1 MSTNASRLRLRDET
15 GMSLTEVIVYIA
27 VSVIV
32 LGGLATVFASAL
44 SAQANTRDRN
54 AATGTVAVAVN
65 SLQASIRNSSAFEIS
80 GNTLRARV
88 AVGDGTGW
96 ECRAWALSG
105 GTLYYRAASSAF
117 PTPADYEDAG
127 WTSLAKGVS
136 GTLADPPAAP
146 SDPPR
151 PFLRNDP
158 QLLYGFNVRVGEA
171 STGVKLEGSA
181 VPHATGTGSP
191 TSCW

>member
-1 MSTNASRLRLRDET
+1 M
-15 GMSLTEVIVYIA
+15 YIA

-32 LGGLATVFASAL
+32 LVGLVTVFASAL
-44 SAQANTRDRN
+44 SAQANTRNRN
-54 AATGTVAVAVN
+54 TATGTVAVAVN
-65 SLQASIRNSSAFEIS
+65 SLQTSIRNSSAFDIS

-88 AVGDGTGW
+88 AVGDGSGW

-105 GTLYYRAASSAF
+105 GTLYYRAASSAV
-117 PTPADYEDAG
+117 PTPSDYEDAG

-136 GTLADPPAAP
+136 GTLADPLAGP
-146 SDPPR
+146 SDPLR
-151 PFLRNDP
+151 PFLRNEP
-158 QLLYGFNVRVGEA
+158 QLMYGFDVLVGEA
-171 STGVKLEGSA
+171 GTGVKLEGSA